1 MGTSENSDFSGTI
14 EACDLKGGSC
24 RSRSFLYH
32 IFPGFLYRVTDEAL
46 IAETAGWPNFFLM
59 NIFSLLLK
67 DLNVFLLSVC
77 FVFYLA
83 KISGERLHDH
93 WSSGSPFLHE

>member
-1 MGTSENSDFSGTI
+1 MGKSENSDFSGTI

-32 IFPGFLYRVTDEAL
+32 IFPGFLYRVIDEAL
-46 IAETAGWPNFFLM
+46 IAETAGCPNFFLM
-59 NIFSLLLK
+59 NVFLALK
-67 DLNVFLLSVC
+67 GSKRFLLSVC